1 MSKED
6 TKTRLL
12 EEGSALILERGYA
25 ATGIQDILRAAGVPK
40 GSFYHH
46 FRSKEDFGLQVLDRY
61 GETAYRLLD
70 ERLSDEAYPPVER
83 IRRFFSEVFADWESR
98 SCRYGCLLGK
108 LGQELAEI
116 NTTYRLTIAAI
127 FERWSI
133 RISACLSEAQ
143 ARGELD
149 PGIDASMMAS
159 QLVDGFEG
167 AAMRMKLLQ
176 TAEPLEGFL
185 DIYFDR
191 LLAA

>member
-1 MSKED
+1 MGKED

-61 GETAYRLLD
+61 GEAAYRLLD
-70 ERLSDEAYPPVER
+70 ERLSDESHPPIER
-83 IRRFFSEVFADWESR
+83 IRLFFQDVFIDWESK

-127 FERWSI
+127 FERWSL
-133 RISACLSEAQ
+133 RIAACLSEAQ

-149 PGIDASMMAS
+149 ASINPAIMAS

-176 TAEPLEGFL
+176 TTEPLQGFL
-185 DIYFDR
+185 DVYFDR